1 MEQIFSTYWANMFQ
15 ILEKCVPTQ
24 SWKERELGTCN
35 QKKVSFCRI
44 SFSSARHNQAEIK
57 KEILKSDWLIDPL
70 IRYAKNKEVMTNLW
84 NQISDIADFDKVND
98 HFHFLNYWKCLTK
111 WILAFTF
118 SYIEQ
123 LYTVNNH
130 FLFLI
135 YWKFWQSKESLSL
148 YQTLQRLW

>member
-24 SWKERELGTCN
+24 SWKERELGNCN

-84 NQISDIADFDKVND
+84 NQISDIADFDKVID
-98 HFHFLNYWKCLTK
+98 HFHFLNYWNCLTK